1 MGTILAFPILLIVVM
16 IQSVVIPRMPL
27 LYGTADL
34 VMLVIVAWGLQER
47 PKNSWLWTLLAG
59 LMVSF
64 ISALPALLPLISLL
78 LINLI
83 LQLIR
88 HRIWQMPILMML
100 FMTFTGTF
108 IELMLSYAALRFGG
122 TPLPLSES
130 LSLIV
135 FPSVLLNLILA
146 LPVYVVMSDLANAVY
161 PAEIE
166 M

>member
-1 MGTILAFPILLIVVM
+1 MGTILAIPILLFTVM
-16 IQSVVIPRMPL
+16 VQSVVMPRIPL

-34 VMLVIVAWGLQER
+34 VMLVVIAWGLQDR
-47 PKNSWLWTLLAG
+47 PKNSWFWTLLAG
-59 LMVSF
+59 LLVSF
-64 ISALPALLPLISLL
+64 VSALPAFVPLIALL

-100 FMTFTGTF
+100 FMTFLGTF
-108 IELMLSYAALRFGG
+108 IHLLLSFAVLRFNG
-122 TPLPLSES
+122 TLLPLSES
-130 LSLIV
+130 LSLVV

-146 LPVYVVMSDLANAVY
+146 LPVYVVISDLANAVY